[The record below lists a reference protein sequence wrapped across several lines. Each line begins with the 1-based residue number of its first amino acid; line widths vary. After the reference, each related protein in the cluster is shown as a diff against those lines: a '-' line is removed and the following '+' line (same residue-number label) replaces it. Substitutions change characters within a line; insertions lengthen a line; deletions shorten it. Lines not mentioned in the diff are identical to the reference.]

1 MIKKISVSVLVGIII
16 ALGTATSIS
25 AYAQQQ
31 TNFAAILTGKGVTPP
46 VNTAA
51 KGVATFH
58 INPNG
63 GLCYNVGV
71 SSISGILGAHIG
83 FKNGTEL
90 AGLTNP
96 YANIDTQQA
105 YPTGAVNGTLTVGEI
120 KSGINSRS
128 GAGGVVS
135 PNSLHGPLIGKNVTD
150 LTNIVKS
157 KNAYVTVRTV
167 DHQRGEI
174 QGQILP
180 SKLNVS
186 CLSDMRFAPPSTS
199 PSLNNSLY

>member
-1 MIKKISVSVLVGIII
+1 MILSSGLSKIKGVKITASKLVGAMI
-16 ALGTATSIS
+16 ALATTTSIS
-25 AYAQQQ
+25 AYAQEQ
-31 TNFAAILTGKGVTPP
+31 TNFAAILTGKGMTSP
-46 VNTAA
+46 VNTPA

-63 GLCYNVGV
+63 GLCYYVGV
-71 SSISGILGAHIG
+71 SGISGVLGAHIG

-105 YPTGAVNGTLTVGEI
+105 YPTGAVNGTLAVGEI
-120 KSGINSRS
+120 KSGISGPP

-150 LTNIVKS
+150 
-157 KNAYVTVRTV
+157 
-167 DHQRGEI
+167 
-174 QGQILP
+174 
-180 SKLNVS
+180 
-186 CLSDMRFAPPSTS
+186 
-199 PSLNNSLY
+199 

>member
-1 MIKKISVSVLVGIII
+1 MIKKISVSLLVGVVI

-31 TNFAAILTGKGVTPP
+31 TNFAAILTGKGLTPP
-46 VNTAA
+46 VNTGA

-63 GLCYNVGV
+63 GLCYYVGV
-71 SSISGILGAHIG
+71 SGISGVLGAHIG

-120 KSGINSRS
+120 KSGINTRP

-180 SKLNVS
+180 SKLNIS
-186 CLSDMRFAPPSTS
+186 CLSSMRFAPPVTS

>member
-1 MIKKISVSVLVGIII
+1 MIKKFSVSVLVGVVI

-31 TNFAAILTGKGVTPP
+31 TNFAAILTGKGLTPP
-46 VNTAA
+46 VNTGA

-63 GLCYNVGV
+63 GLCYFVGV
-71 SSISGILGAHIG
+71 SGISGVLGAHIG

-105 YPTGAVNGTLTVGEI
+105 YPTGPVNGTLAVGEI
-120 KSGINSRS
+120 KSGISGS
-128 GAGGVVS
+128 PGAGGVVS

-150 LTNIVKS
+150 LDSIVKS
-157 KNAYVTVRTV
+157 KNAVVTVRTV

-180 SKLNVS
+180 SKLSIS
-186 CLSDMRFAPPSTS
+186 CLSDMRFAPPVTS